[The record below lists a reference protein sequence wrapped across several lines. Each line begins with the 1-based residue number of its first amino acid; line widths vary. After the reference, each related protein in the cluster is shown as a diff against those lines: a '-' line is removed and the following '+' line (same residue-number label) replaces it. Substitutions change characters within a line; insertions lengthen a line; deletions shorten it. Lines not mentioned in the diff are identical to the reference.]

1 MRWALEMLDRLKTA
15 LVAIGG
21 AVAGIAATY
30 AVASLVM
37 VPAAKRDGRL
47 VAIAEMA
54 VAAAKVEMQRK
65 GDDAS
70 LQTKTD
76 YELCVLGLR
85 SNGLPVDACEQLR
98 RLDQE

>member
-1 MRWALEMLDRLKTA
+1 MRWVSAMLDRLKA
-15 LVAIGG
+15 SLAAIGG
-21 AVAGIAATY
+21 AAAGTAATY
-30 AVASLVM
+30 AIASLVM
-37 VPAAKRDGRL
+37 VPAAKRDGKSA
-47 VAIAEMA
+47 AIAEMA

-98 RLDQE
+98 RLGQE

>member
-1 MRWALEMLDRLKTA
+1 MLDRVKTA

-21 AVAGIAATY
+21 AVAGVAATY

-37 VPAAKRDGRL
+37 VPAAKREGIDL
-47 VAIAEMA
+47 AIAKMA
-54 VAAAKVEMQRK
+54 VTATKIEMERK

-85 SNGLPVDACEQLR
+85 SGGLPVDACGQLR
-98 RLDQE
+98 RVDEK

>member
-1 MRWALEMLDRLKTA
+1 MLDRLKTA

-21 AVAGIAATY
+21 AVAGVAATY

-37 VPAAKRDGRL
+37 VPAAKREGKSA
-47 VAIAEMA
+47 AIAEMA

-76 YELCVLGLR
+76 FQLCVLGLR
-85 SNGLPVDACEQLR
+85 SNGLPVDACDQLR
-98 RLDQE
+98 GVDEK

>member
-1 MRWALEMLDRLKTA
+1 MLERLKTA

-37 VPAAKRDGRL
+37 VPAAKQEGINL
-47 VAIAEMA
+47 AIAKMA
-54 VAAAKVEMQRK
+54 VTATKVEMERK

-85 SNGLPVDACEQLR
+85 SSGLSVDACDQLR
-98 RLDQE
+98 RVDEE

>member
-1 MRWALEMLDRLKTA
+1 MLDRLKTA

-21 AVAGIAATY
+21 AVAGVAATY

-37 VPAAKRDGRL
+37 VPAAKREGIDL
-47 VAIAEMA
+47 AIAKMA
-54 VAAAKVEMQRK
+54 VTATKIEMERK

-85 SNGLPVDACEQLR
+85 SGGLPVDACDQLR
-98 RLDQE
+98 GMDEK

>member
-1 MRWALEMLDRLKTA
+1 MMLDGLKIA

-21 AVAGIAATY
+21 AVAGVSATY
-30 AVASLVM
+30 TVASLVM
-37 VPAAKRDGRL
+37 VPAAKREGIDL
-47 VAIAEMA
+47 AIAKMA
-54 VAAAKVEMQRK
+54 VTATKIEMERK

-85 SNGLPVDACEQLR
+85 SGGLPVDACDQLR
-98 RLDQE
+98 GLDEK

>member
-1 MRWALEMLDRLKTA
+1 MIDQVKTT

-37 VPAAKRDGRL
+37 VPAAKREGKSA
-47 VAIAEMA
+47 AIAEMA
-54 VAAAKVEMQRK
+54 VAAAKAEIQRK

-76 YELCVLGLR
+76 FQLCVLGLR
-85 SNGLPVDACEQLR
+85 SNGLPVDACDQLR
-98 RLDQE
+98 GVDEK

>member
-1 MRWALEMLDRLKTA
+1 MLERLKTA

-21 AVAGIAATY
+21 AVAGVAATY

-37 VPAAKRDGRL
+37 VPAAKREGIDL
-47 VAIAEMA
+47 AIAKMA
-54 VAAAKVEMQRK
+54 VTATKIEMERK

-85 SNGLPVDACEQLR
+85 SGGLPVDACDQLR
-98 RLDQE
+98 GVDEK

>member
-1 MRWALEMLDRLKTA
+1 MLDRLKTS

-21 AVAGIAATY
+21 AAAGITATY
-30 AVASLVM
+30 AVAALVM
-37 VPAAKRDGRL
+37 VPAAKREGKSA
-47 VAIAEMA
+47 AIGEMA
-54 VAAAKVEMQRK
+54 VAAAKAEIQRK

-70 LQTKTD
+70 LQTKTN

-98 RLDQE
+98 GVGEK

>member
-1 MRWALEMLDRLKTA
+1 MLDRLKTA

-21 AVAGIAATY
+21 AVAGVAATY

-37 VPAAKRDGRL
+37 VPAAKREGKSA
-47 VAIAEMA
+47 AIAEMA

-85 SNGLPVDACEQLR
+85 SNGMPVDACEQLR
-98 RLDQE
+98 GVDEK

>member
-1 MRWALEMLDRLKTA
+1 MLDRLKAA
-15 LVAIGG
+15 LAAIGG
-21 AVAGIAATY
+21 AVAGTAATY
-30 AVASLVM
+30 AVAALVM
-37 VPAAKRDGRL
+37 VPAAKREGKSA
-47 VAIAEMA
+47 AIAEMA

-98 RLDQE
+98 GVGQK

>member
-1 MRWALEMLDRLKTA
+1 MIDQIKTT

-37 VPAAKRDGRL
+37 VPAAKREGKSA
-47 VAIAEMA
+47 AIAEMA
-54 VAAAKVEMQRK
+54 VAAAKAEIQRK

-76 YELCVLGLR
+76 FQLCVLGLR
-85 SNGLPVDACEQLR
+85 SNGLPVDACDQLR
-98 RLDQE
+98 GVDEK

>member
-1 MRWALEMLDRLKTA
+1 MLNRLATVV
-15 LVAIGG
+15 VAIGG
-21 AVAGIAATY
+21 AAAGVAATY

-37 VPAAKRDGRL
+37 VPAAKREGKSA
-47 VAIAEMA
+47 AIAEIA
-54 VAAAKVEMQRK
+54 IAAAKVEMQRK

-98 RLDQE
+98 GVGQK

>member
-1 MRWALEMLDRLKTA
+1 MLERLKTA
-15 LVAIGG
+15 LVAVGG
-21 AVAGIAATY
+21 AVAGITATY

-37 VPAAKRDGRL
+37 VPAAKQEGKSA
-47 VAIAEMA
+47 AIAEMA

-76 YELCVLGLR
+76 FQLCVLGLR
-85 SNGLPVDACEQLR
+85 SNGLPVDACDRLR
-98 RLDQE
+98 GVGEK

>member
-1 MRWALEMLDRLKTA
+1 MLDRLKIA

-21 AVAGIAATY
+21 AVAGVSATY
-30 AVASLVM
+30 IVASLVM
-37 VPAAKRDGRL
+37 VPAAKREGIDL
-47 VAIAEMA
+47 AIAKMA
-54 VAAAKVEMQRK
+54 VTATKIEMERK

-85 SNGLPVDACEQLR
+85 SGGLPVDACDRLR
-98 RLDQE
+98 GVGEK

>member
-1 MRWALEMLDRLKTA
+1 MLDRLKTA
-15 LVAIGG
+15 MVAIGG
-21 AVAGIAATY
+21 AVAGVAATY

-37 VPAAKRDGRL
+37 VPAAKREGIDL
-47 VAIAEMA
+47 AIAKMA
-54 VAAAKVEMQRK
+54 VTATKIEMERK

-85 SNGLPVDACEQLR
+85 SGGLPVDACDQLR
-98 RLDQE
+98 GVDEK